1 MDLTVAL
8 LPLVLQV
15 MLQLQVENDNL
26 IVDEAGELVQHSD
39 KHVVQGIPWFIQ
51 SVVCVIF
58 SQWTDLISLLNEIAI
73 CIKRST
79 ETENDVLEAV
89 SLSSFTFDR
98 ILDGC
103 GHHFSYILRL

>member
-39 KHVVQGIPWFIQ
+39 KHVVQGIP
-51 SVVCVIF
+51 
-58 SQWTDLISLLNEIAI
+58 
-73 CIKRST
+73 
-79 ETENDVLEAV
+79 
-89 SLSSFTFDR
+89 
-98 ILDGC
+98 
-103 GHHFSYILRL
+103 